1 MEQALDQMTE
11 DTYDQAVIDA
21 YLDALDAKTPMPE
34 APNVEE
40 SYGQFQAMLSQA
52 LPDETPSKPQ
62 RRWSVLRMTLRVA
75 LAAAF
80 VFSCLMMAQAS
91 GLDLWGTVARWTDDG
106 FRFQIAENDS
116 PQWYDDYWTDL
127 EVVGIEEDQL
137 PTWLPQD
144 YALDAIQVSKKLDHN
159 EVQVLLTSQ
168 GPAGDSLL
176 YVHFLRSRN
185 HERSGIFQRQPPRG
199 EVPSQWKDGLS
210 APQRGHRHG
219 GVPAPECH
227 LLSQRQHRQGDCQS
241 ILRLHSGGLTQG
253 NASSLPPVQQRRNC
267 YEAYPQSRPVSAAA
281 LRLRRPHCLVL

>member
-1 MEQALDQMTE
+1 MAEYDGRIRRLHPVPNRDELERLSPEELAQAMEQALDDMTE

-21 YLDALDAKTPMPE
+21 YLDALDAKTPIPE
-34 APNVEE
+34 APDVEE

-52 LPDETPSKPQ
+52 LPDEAPSKPK
-62 RRWSVLRMTLRVA
+62 RRGSVLRMTLRVA

-106 FRFQIAENDS
+106 FRFQLVEDNT

-144 YALDAIQVSKKLDHN
+144 YAVDAIQVSKKLDRN

-168 GPAGDSLL
+168 DQPEIRCSMSIFSDPETMSALVFSKDNRPVEEFQVNGKTVYLL
-176 YVHFLRSRN
+176 HNEDTVMAVCQHQNVIYCL
-185 HERSGIFQRQPPRG
+185 SGNIGR
-199 EVPSQWKDGLS
+199 ETASQFY
-210 APQRGHRHG
+210 A
-219 GVPAPECH
+219 
-227 LLSQRQHRQGDCQS
+227 S
-241 ILRLHSGGLTQG
+241 IL
-253 NASSLPPVQQRRNC
+253 AD
-267 YEAYPQSRPVSAAA
+267 
-281 LRLRRPHCLVL
+281 

>member
-1 MEQALDQMTE
+1 MAEYDGRIRRLHPVPNRDELERLSPEELAQAMEQALDQMTE

-116 PQWYDDYWTDL
+116 PQWYDDYWSDL

-168 GPAGDSLL
+168 GQPEIRCSM
-176 YVHFLRSRN
+176 S
-185 HERSGIFQRQPPRG
+185 IFSDP
-199 EVPSQWKDGLS
+199 ETMSALVFSKD
-210 APQRGHRHG
+210 
-219 GVPAPECH
+219 
-227 LLSQRQHRQGDCQS
+227 
-241 ILRLHSGGLTQG
+241 
-253 NASSLPPVQQRRNC
+253 N
-267 YEAYPQSRPVSAAA
+267 RPVEKFQVNGKTVYLLHNEDTVMAVCQ
-281 LRLRRPHCLVL
+281 HQNVIYCLSGNIGRETASQFYASIPAD

>member
-1 MEQALDQMTE
+1 MAEYDGRIRRLHPVPNRDELEQLSPEELAQAMEQTLDQMTE

-34 APNVEE
+34 APDVEE

-52 LPDETPSKPQ
+52 LPEEAPSKPK
-62 RRWSVLRMTLRVA
+62 RRGSVLRMTLRVA

-91 GLDLWGTVARWTDDG
+91 GIDLWGTVARWTDDG
-106 FRFQIAENDS
+106 FRFQLVEDNT

-144 YALDAIQVSKKLDHN
+144 YAVDAIQVSKKLDRN

-168 GPAGDSLL
+168 DQPEIRCSM
-176 YVHFLRSRN
+176 S
-185 HERSGIFQRQPPRG
+185 IFSDP
-199 EVPSQWKDGLS
+199 ETMSALVFSKD
-210 APQRGHRHG
+210 
-219 GVPAPECH
+219 
-227 LLSQRQHRQGDCQS
+227 
-241 ILRLHSGGLTQG
+241 
-253 NASSLPPVQQRRNC
+253 N
-267 YEAYPQSRPVSAAA
+267 RPVEEFQVNGKTVYLLHNEDTVMAVCQ
-281 LRLRRPHCLVL
+281 HQNVIYCLSGNIGRETASQFYASIPAD

>member
-1 MEQALDQMTE
+1 MAEYDGRIRRLHPVPNRDELEQLSPEELAQAMEQTLDQMTE

-34 APNVEE
+34 APDVEE

-52 LPDETPSKPQ
+52 LPDEAPSKPK
-62 RRWSVLRMTLRVA
+62 RRGSVLRMTLRVA

-91 GLDLWGTVARWTDDG
+91 GIDLWGTVARWTDDG
-106 FRFQIAENDS
+106 FQFQLVEDNT

-144 YALDAIQVSKKLDHN
+144 YAVDAIQVSKKLDRN

-168 GPAGDSLL
+168 DQPEIRCSMSIFSDPETMSALVFSKDNRPVEEFQVNGKTVYLL
-176 YVHFLRSRN
+176 HNEDTVMAVCQHQNVIYCL
-185 HERSGIFQRQPPRG
+185 SGNIGR
-199 EVPSQWKDGLS
+199 ETASQFY
-210 APQRGHRHG
+210 A
-219 GVPAPECH
+219 
-227 LLSQRQHRQGDCQS
+227 S
-241 ILRLHSGGLTQG
+241 IL
-253 NASSLPPVQQRRNC
+253 AD
-267 YEAYPQSRPVSAAA
+267 
-281 LRLRRPHCLVL
+281 

>member
-1 MEQALDQMTE
+1 MAEYDGRIRRLHPVPNRDELEQLSPEELAQAMEQALDDMTE

-21 YLDALDAKTPMPE
+21 YLDALDAKTPIPE
-34 APNVEE
+34 APDVDE

-52 LPDETPSKPQ
+52 LPDEAPSKPK
-62 RRWSVLRMTLRVA
+62 RRGSVLRMTLRVA

-106 FRFQIAENDS
+106 FRFQLVEDNT

-144 YALDAIQVSKKLDHN
+144 YAVDAIQVSKKLDRN

-168 GPAGDSLL
+168 DQPEIRCSM
-176 YVHFLRSRN
+176 S
-185 HERSGIFQRQPPRG
+185 IFSDP
-199 EVPSQWKDGLS
+199 ETMSALVFSKD
-210 APQRGHRHG
+210 
-219 GVPAPECH
+219 
-227 LLSQRQHRQGDCQS
+227 
-241 ILRLHSGGLTQG
+241 
-253 NASSLPPVQQRRNC
+253 N
-267 YEAYPQSRPVSAAA
+267 RPVEEFQVNGKTVYLLHNEDTVMAVCQ
-281 LRLRRPHCLVL
+281 HQNVIYCLSGNIGRETASQFYASIPAD

>member
-1 MEQALDQMTE
+1 MAEYDGRIRRLHPVPNRDELEQLSPEELAQAMEQTLDQMTE

-34 APNVEE
+34 APDVEE

-52 LPDETPSKPQ
+52 LPDEAPSKPK
-62 RRWSVLRMTLRVA
+62 RRGSILRMTLRVA

-106 FRFQIAENDS
+106 FRFQLVEDNT

-144 YALDAIQVSKKLDHN
+144 YAVDAIQVSKKLDRN

-168 GPAGDSLL
+168 DQPEIRCSM
-176 YVHFLRSRN
+176 S
-185 HERSGIFQRQPPRG
+185 IFSDP
-199 EVPSQWKDGLS
+199 ETMSALVFSKD
-210 APQRGHRHG
+210 
-219 GVPAPECH
+219 
-227 LLSQRQHRQGDCQS
+227 
-241 ILRLHSGGLTQG
+241 
-253 NASSLPPVQQRRNC
+253 N
-267 YEAYPQSRPVSAAA
+267 RPVEEFQVNGKTVYLLHNEDTVMAVCQ
-281 LRLRRPHCLVL
+281 HQNVIYCLSGNIGRETASQFYASIPAD